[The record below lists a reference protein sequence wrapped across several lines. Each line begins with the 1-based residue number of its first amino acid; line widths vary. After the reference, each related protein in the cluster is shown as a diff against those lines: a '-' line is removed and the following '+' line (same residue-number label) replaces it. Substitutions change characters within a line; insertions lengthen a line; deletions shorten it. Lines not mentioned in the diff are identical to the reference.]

1 MSKLITTD
9 NLAKLSAG
17 LDARYKSLINDS
29 VSDMVGNSVDA
40 AQATILVEVKKQ
52 VDEVKDMLGGKSLV
66 YLTQAEYDAL
76 SEEEKNDENIVYN
89 ITDSESADHEHEN
102 LEFLDKITAINI
114 TIGNKTQ
121 VLDFNGNLNF
131 SLEDIGVDNNHKH
144 DEYYTEEE
152 INNVV
157 SNLEALISG
166 KSDTGHNHDD
176 RYYTT
181 TKIGELLSD
190 KASKDHSHD
199 EFDTFAIKSEMN
211 SALEGKANKQHEHD
225 EYATKLGLEEDL
237 EIIEGSINEVS
248 QNVTALDTTL
258 RGLINNKADSEHSH
272 DDKYYMR
279 SEVDENISEAIT
291 NQNSELTAEI
301 NRVESML
308 GGKSIVY
315 ITQAEY
321 DALSE
326 SEKTNELKTYF
337 ITDADDSHNHD
348 DLYYTEDEVNT
359 LLAGKSD
366 LGHDHDD
373 RYYTETEINT
383 KLADKADKIHEHSD
397 LATVDSLN
405 NAVST
410 INAAIAK
417 KSDDTHNHDGDYY
430 NKTEATTKFS
440 DIEGD
445 ITSLGQE
452 ITALNTSISSAE
464 TRAKNYADQ
473 QITALVNS
481 APEAMNTL
489 GELAKAI
496 SDHSTEYEAYVA
508 TVSTSI
514 ATAKAE
520 AIADAAAKDTALHT
534 TISAEIDGKIEDINE
549 DINNQVTEIVAS
561 LEYLDDAKL
570 NASDALTHFIQSI
583 LEQEGESYD
592 SHTLVKGEK
601 IISPFVNTNTVLA
614 DDGTT
619 LTYYL
624 NYFDTA
630 IGNLSSSIGN
640 GNDLLTDTKDNVV
653 SCINELQTEINNL
666 DNELD
671 TKVKDIN
678 ESISGNVSTLEGK
691 IATAKAEAIAEAAAK
706 DTALRTTISAEID
719 ADVKAEKDRA
729 MDAEEV
735 LQNAINGKANASH
748 GAHVE
753 FDDTTA
759 PKANGTASVGSS
771 TKVARADHVH
781 PIPDSVSSAGEAN
794 QVKNPLTIRLN
805 SGTTEGT
812 NQFVFNG
819 SSAKTVNITPDSIGA
834 SVSGHN
840 HNDLYYT
847 EAEIDAKLED
857 VDANIAGIT
866 IDKIGAAPANHNHDY
881 INTRGNVACETAN
894 NAPAVEGLSMSHAY
908 NNGYPTNYGNVMTM
922 SGAGDGQLLIGWSG
936 TSGAHAPV
944 FVRSKRD
951 TPDSNWSEWAQI
963 YTTANKPTPEEIGA
977 QRVNNTVETV
987 SVVNGVLQLTSNP
1000 RQKCTNMVSGT
1011 QINFPTVS
1019 NAEFLE
1025 VHLYFNAE
1033 SDISLA
1039 LPDNCK
1045 WRVDPNLDA
1054 GTSYELVATWN
1065 TMNWL
1070 VNLMVYS

>member
-29 VSDMVGNSVDA
+29 VSDMIGNSVDA

-52 VDEVKDMLGGKSLV
+52 VDAVKDMLGGKALV

-89 ITDSESADHEHEN
+89 ITDSESTDHEHEN

-157 SNLEALISG
+157 SNLEARISG
-166 KSDTGHNHDD
+166 KADTGHNHDD
-176 RYYTT
+176 RYYTESEMN
-181 TKIGELLSD
+181 ELLSN
-190 KASKDHSHD
+190 KAGKDHSHD
-199 EFDTFAIKSEMN
+199 EFNTFAIKSEMN
-211 SALEGKANKQHEHD
+211 SALEGKANKQHEHN

-272 DDKYYMR
+272 DDKYYIR

-301 NRVESML
+301 NRVENML
-308 GGKSIVY
+308 GGKSIIY
-315 ITQAEY
+315 ITQADY

-326 SEKTNELKTYF
+326 SEKANELKTYF

-359 LLAGKSD
+359 LLAGK
-366 LGHDHDD
+366 
-373 RYYTETEINT
+373 
-383 KLADKADKIHEHSD
+383 A
-397 LATVDSLN
+397 
-405 NAVST
+405 
-410 INAAIAK
+410 
-417 KSDDTHNHDGDYY
+417 
-430 NKTEATTKFS
+430 
-440 DIEGD
+440 
-445 ITSLGQE
+445 
-452 ITALNTSISSAE
+452 
-464 TRAKNYADQ
+464 
-473 QITALVNS
+473 
-481 APEAMNTL
+481 
-489 GELAKAI
+489 
-496 SDHSTEYEAYVA
+496 
-508 TVSTSI
+508 
-514 ATAKAE
+514 
-520 AIADAAAKDTALHT
+520 
-534 TISAEIDGKIEDINE
+534 
-549 DINNQVTEIVAS
+549 
-561 LEYLDDAKL
+561 
-570 NASDALTHFIQSI
+570 
-583 LEQEGESYD
+583 
-592 SHTLVKGEK
+592 
-601 IISPFVNTNTVLA
+601 
-614 DDGTT
+614 
-619 LTYYL
+619 
-624 NYFDTA
+624 
-630 IGNLSSSIGN
+630 
-640 GNDLLTDTKDNVV
+640 NV
-653 SCINELQTEINNL
+653 
-666 DNELD
+666 
-671 TKVKDIN
+671 
-678 ESISGNVSTLEGK
+678 
-691 IATAKAEAIAEAAAK
+691 
-706 DTALRTTISAEID
+706 
-719 ADVKAEKDRA
+719 
-729 MDAEEV
+729 
-735 LQNAINGKANASH
+735 SH

-857 VDANIAGIT
+857 VDQSIAGVT
-866 IDKIGAAPANHNHDY
+866 VDKIGAAPANHNHDH

-908 NNGYPTNYGNVMTM
+908 DNGYPTNYGNVMTM
-922 SGAGDGQLLIGWSG
+922 SGAGDGQLLIGWPG

-951 TPDSNWSEWAQI
+951 VPESNWSEWAQI

-977 QRVNNTVETV
+977 QRVNNTVEAV

-1033 SDISLA
+1033 SDMSLA

>member
-9 NLAKLSAG
+9 SLAKLSAG
-17 LDARYKSLINDS
+17 LDARYKSLID
-29 VSDMVGNSVDA
+29 NSVDA
-40 AQATILVEVKKQ
+40 AQATTLVEVKKQ

-76 SEEEKNDENIVYN
+76 SEDEKNDENIVYN

-121 VLDFNGNLNF
+121 VLDFNGNLDF

-152 INNVV
+152 INDVV

-176 RYYTT
+176 RYYTEIE
-181 TKIGELLSD
+181 IGELLSD

-211 SALEGKANKQHEHD
+211 SALEDKADKQHEHD
-225 EYATKLGLEEDL
+225 EYATILKLEEEL
-237 EIIEGSINEVS
+237 ESVEESINSIS
-248 QNVTALDTTL
+248 QSVTTLDTTL
-258 RGLINNKADSEHSH
+258 RGEISKKADSGHNHNDLYLTKEEV
-272 DDKYYMR
+272 
-279 SEVDENISEAIT
+279 SEDISEAIT

-366 LGHDHDD
+366 LGHIHDD

-383 KLADKADKIHEHSD
+383 KLAEKADKTHEHSD

-405 NAVST
+405 NAVNT

-417 KSDDTHNHDGDYY
+417 KSDNTHNHDGDYY

-473 QITALVNS
+473 QITALVDS

-508 TVSTSI
+508 TV
-514 ATAKAE
+514 
-520 AIADAAAKDTALHT
+520 
-534 TISAEIDGKIEDINE
+534 
-549 DINNQVTEIVAS
+549 AS
-561 LEYLDDAKL
+561 
-570 NASDALTHFIQSI
+570 S
-583 LEQEGESYD
+583 
-592 SHTLVKGEK
+592 
-601 IISPFVNTNTVLA
+601 
-614 DDGTT
+614 
-619 LTYYL
+619 
-624 NYFDTA
+624 
-630 IGNLSSSIGN
+630 
-640 GNDLLTDTKDNVV
+640 
-653 SCINELQTEINNL
+653 
-666 DNELD
+666 
-671 TKVKDIN
+671 
-678 ESISGNVSTLEGK
+678 

-706 DTALRTTISAEID
+706 DTALHTTISAEID

-735 LQNAINGKANASH
+735 LQNAINGKADINH
-748 GAHVE
+748 GVHVE

-781 PIPDSVSSAGEAN
+781 PIPDSVGSAGEAN

-866 IDKIGAAPANHNHDY
+866 VDKIGAAPANHTHNQ
-881 INTRGNVACETAN
+881 INSRGNVTAETAN
-894 NAPAVEGLSMSHAY
+894 NRPAVGGLSMSCAY
-908 NNGYPTNYGNVMTM
+908 NNGYPTSYGNVMTM
-922 SGAGDGQLLIGWSG
+922 KGTGDGQLLIGWSG

-951 TPDSNWSEWAQI
+951 NTDANWSDWAQI

-977 QRVNNTVETV
+977 QRVNNTVEEV
-987 SVVNGVLQLTSNP
+987 SVENGVLQLTSNP

-1033 SDISLA
+1033 SDMTLA

-1045 WRVDPNLDA
+1045 WRVDPNLEA
-1054 GTSYELVATWN
+1054 GASYELVATWN